1 MMLKYDP
8 SSRVARR
15 KRRITVLKRI
25 MPLYIMLIPAIVYV
39 IVFSY
44 YPMYGAQIAFRN
56 FKITLGIWDS
66 PWVGFDYFIR
76 FFNSFNFTRIF
87 TNTLYLSVYS
97 LIASTVVVVSLSLI
111 LHCVLRDSFKRLV
124 QTVIYLPHFI
134 STVVIVGIV
143 LRMLNPSLGVIS
155 KLIQFFG
162 GTSRDLM
169 GIAPAFSHIYVWSGI
184 WQNAGYGT
192 VIYLAAL
199 ASADAEHHEAAMID
213 GASRLQR
220 LIHIDI
226 PVLIPTIVI
235 MLIMNL
241 GRLIDVGYEKILL
254 MQNNLNLQRSE
265 VIATYV
271 YKIGLASNMPDYSL
285 STAVGLFNS
294 VISLVLVVT
303 VNTIAKKLTATS
315 LW

>member
-1 MMLKYDP
+1 
-8 SSRVARR
+8 
-15 KRRITVLKRI
+15 

-97 LIASTVVVVSLSLI
+97 LIAGTVVVVSLSLI
-111 LHCVLRDSFKRLV
+111 LHCVLRDSFKKLV

-303 VNTIAKKLTATS
+303 VNAIAKKLTATS

>member
-1 MMLKYDP
+1 MMLKTDP
-8 SSRVARR
+8 SARAARR
-15 KRRITVLKRI
+15 KKNIAALKRI
-25 MPLYIMLIPAIVYV
+25 MPLYIMLIPAVVYV
-39 IVFSY
+39 IIFSY

-66 PWVGFDYFIR
+66 PWVGLDYFIR
-76 FFNSFNFTRIF
+76 FFNSYNFSRIF
-87 TNTLYLSVYS
+87 TNTLSLSVYS

-111 LHCVLRDSFKRLV
+111 LHCVLRDSFKKLV

-143 LRMLNPSLGVIS
+143 LRMLNPNLGVIS

-169 GIAPAFSHIYVWSGI
+169 GVAPAFSHIYVWSGI
-184 WQNAGYGT
+184 WQNAGWGT

-199 ASADAEHHEAAMID
+199 ASADAEHHEATMID

-271 YKIGLASNMPDYSL
+271 YKIGIASNMPDYSL

-294 VISLVLVVT
+294 VISLVLVVI

>member
-1 MMLKYDP
+1 MMLKTDP
-8 SSRVARR
+8 SARAARR
-15 KRRITVLKRI
+15 KKNIAALKRI
-25 MPLYIMLIPAIVYV
+25 MPLYIMLIPAVVYV
-39 IVFSY
+39 IIFSY

-66 PWVGFDYFIR
+66 PWVGLDYFIR
-76 FFNSFNFTRIF
+76 FFNSYNFSRIF
-87 TNTLYLSVYS
+87 TNTLSLSVYS

-111 LHCVLRDSFKRLV
+111 LHCVLRDSFKKLV

-143 LRMLNPSLGVIS
+143 LRMLNPNLGVIS

-169 GIAPAFSHIYVWSGI
+169 GVAPAFSHIYVWSGI
-184 WQNAGYGT
+184 WQNAGWGT

-271 YKIGLASNMPDYSL
+271 YKIGIASNMPDYSL

-294 VISLVLVVT
+294 VISLVLVVI

>member
-1 MMLKYDP
+1 M
-8 SSRVARR
+8 
-15 KRRITVLKRI
+15 KRI
-25 MPLYIMLIPAIVYV
+25 MPLYIMLIPAVVYI
-39 IVFSY
+39 IVFAY

-97 LIASTVVVVSLSLI
+97 LIASTIVVVSLSLI
-111 LHCVLRDSFKRLV
+111 LHCVLRDSFKKLV

-143 LRMLNPSLGVIS
+143 LRMLNPNLGVIS

-184 WQNAGYGT
+184 WQNAGWGT

-235 MLIMNL
+235 VLIMNL

-303 VNTIAKKLTATS
+303 VNTIAKKLTETS